1 MTTGN
6 MSARQVFVIGL
17 TVLYVFF
24 LGWFLL
30 LYLNGWTDTKWNY
43 LSGTYN
49 IISFAG
55 GFYGLFFVARHWG
68 GWKSDVGR
76 AIIVLS
82 TGLIVWGIGL
92 AIYLFYNLALQVE
105 VPYPSWADAGFLPA
119 YALWAI
125 GIVMLS
131 KATGAQFGLRKLG
144 GKTMLFLVPIAIAA
158 ASYYLLVTVAR
169 GGVIT
174 TAESSETLKLLL
186 DFAYPISD
194 LVIVTLSTLIYG
206 LSYRYF
212 GGKYRLPIYLILSA
226 FTINYFGDFLFSYTT
241 TVETYYNGSLADV
254 LFTTTMYVLSVGIV
268 LLDSRSVPLSTES
281 FNQGQK
287 YQLASRIIHEQ
298 ATIIG
303 PSAWSEAQQV
313 EGLSIDVS
321 QMEVYVTGNRKEV
334 LDRLVSQY
342 EQLFGRASLE
352 VCREAVRPAL
362 SKISLEEIPERLR

>member
-1 MTTGN
+1 M
-6 MSARQVFVIGL
+6 FVIGL

-254 LFTTTMYVLSVGIV
+254 LFTTTMYVLSVGIA

>member
-131 KATGAQFGLRKLG
+131 KATGAPLG
-144 GKTMLFLVPIAIAA
+144 CWAGDHGAP
-158 ASYYLLVTVAR
+158 S
-169 GGVIT
+169 GGP
-174 TAESSETLKLLL
+174 A
-186 DFAYPISD
+186 
-194 LVIVTLSTLIYG
+194 
-206 LSYRYF
+206 
-212 GGKYRLPIYLILSA
+212 GGS
-226 FTINYFGDFLFSYTT
+226 
-241 TVETYYNGSLADV
+241 
-254 LFTTTMYVLSVGIV
+254 
-268 LLDSRSVPLSTES
+268 
-281 FNQGQK
+281 
-287 YQLASRIIHEQ
+287 
-298 ATIIG
+298 
-303 PSAWSEAQQV
+303 
-313 EGLSIDVS
+313 
-321 QMEVYVTGNRKEV
+321 
-334 LDRLVSQY
+334 
-342 EQLFGRASLE
+342 
-352 VCREAVRPAL
+352 
-362 SKISLEEIPERLR
+362 